1 MAELVEVL
9 NHFQPVNWWFGAR
22 WVFVCINPFHEGIP
36 GIQTTKQPLADIWN
50 FLSSQKVKGGGL
62 KKSASG
68 LILRKYGEHIF
79 EIWRTIFEKAMQRH
93 SFLRVYGDLRT
104 R

>member
-1 MAELVEVL
+1 MG
-9 NHFQPVNWWFGAR
+9 WDSIG
-22 WVFVCINPFHEGIP
+22 VFVCINPFHEGIP
-36 GIQTTKQPLADIWN
+36 GIQTTNQPLADMWN

-79 EIWRTIFEKAMQRH
+79 EFWRTIFEKATQRH
-93 SFLRVYGDLRT
+93 SFLEVYGDLRT